1 LERAGQLF
9 GFIAGREN
17 NGDFRGEIFR
27 EWSEIFNVGE
37 APHADSGANGL
48 DSPNESGHTKSYG
61 QQKVQDGFS
70 LRELNKQ
77 VILALTARWRGTRR
91 GGARNWI

>member
-1 LERAGQLF
+1 
-9 GFIAGREN
+9 
-17 NGDFRGEIFR
+17 
-27 EWSEIFNVGE
+27 
-37 APHADSGANGL
+37 
-48 DSPNESGHTKSYG
+48 
-61 QQKVQDGFS
+61 VQDGFS